1 MIDFDYKA
9 RISSLRKNMESL
21 KIDAIVFPTD
31 ANMEYFTSI
40 PRQGSWTTKQRQN
53 SSDYSCVLITD
64 SDVIIFLPSLTYIV
78 TMSKLQ
84 DRQIDARFVVFED
97 GDLSGKA
104 LVDEFQKQKLF
115 RKKIGVAMDLS
126 APLLVRMINDMKNDL
141 FDMTPVL
148 KKIRSIKD
156 EKEIAC
162 MKEASRRTDLVY
174 KELISQIC
182 IGASVQ
188 ELELE
193 LERLILK
200 YGGTTSSFQGEL
212 NNHGPLSGPMV
223 GYSYPTIEKGYVLG
237 LDFGMIYQGYCTD
250 FGRTVFVG
258 EPSREI
264 QKMYETVVHAQK
276 AAIDCMTEKVSC
288 QEVDEAARKTIAEEG
303 YSERFIHKLGHGV
316 GMDVHEEPF
325 LCKGERK
332 LIESGMVFAVEPSI
346 FIPQK
351 CFVRVEDLVEVTD
364 NGCQRMSEI
373 SQNICVVEA

>member
-64 SDVIIFLPSLTYIV
+64 SDVIVFLPSLTYIV
-78 TMSKLQ
+78 TMSKLR

-200 YGGTTSSFQGEL
+200 YGGTASSFQGEL

-303 YSERFIHKLGHGV
+303 YSTRFIHKLGHGV

-373 SQNICVVEA
+373 SQDICVVEA

>member
-31 ANMEYFTSI
+31 ENMEYFTSI

-200 YGGTTSSFQGEL
+200 YGGTASSFQGEL

-373 SQNICVVEA
+373 SQDICVVEA

>member
-200 YGGTTSSFQGEL
+200 YGGTASSFQGEL

-373 SQNICVVEA
+373 SQDICVVEA

>member
-200 YGGTTSSFQGEL
+200 YGGTASSFQGEL
-212 NNHGPLSGPMV
+212 NNYGPLSGPMV

>member
-21 KIDAIVFPTD
+21 KIDAVVFPTD

-64 SDVIIFLPSLTYIV
+64 SDVIVFLPSLTYIV

-174 KELISQIC
+174 KGLISQIC

-200 YGGTTSSFQGEL
+200 YGGTASSFQGEL

-264 QKMYETVVHAQK
+264 QKMYETVIHAQK

>member
-200 YGGTTSSFQGEL
+200 YGGTASSFQGEL

-288 QEVDEAARKTIAEEG
+288 QEVDEVARKTIAEEG

>member
-21 KIDAIVFPTD
+21 KIDAVVFPTD

-200 YGGTTSSFQGEL
+200 YGGTASSFQGEL

>member
-200 YGGTTSSFQGEL
+200 YGGTASSFQGEL

>member
-21 KIDAIVFPTD
+21 KIDAVVFPTD

-200 YGGTTSSFQGEL
+200 YGGTASSFQGEL
-212 NNHGPLSGPMV
+212 NNHGPLSGPIV

-264 QKMYETVVHAQK
+264 QKMYETVVNAQK

>member
-64 SDVIIFLPSLTYIV
+64 SDVIVFLPSLTYIV
-78 TMSKLQ
+78 TMSKLR

-200 YGGTTSSFQGEL
+200 YGGTSSSFQGEL

-223 GYSYPTIEKGYVLG
+223 GYSYPMIEKGYVLG

-346 FIPQK
+346 FVPQK

>member
-64 SDVIIFLPSLTYIV
+64 LDVIIFLPSLTYIV

-200 YGGTTSSFQGEL
+200 YGGTASSFQGEL

>member
-1 MIDFDYKA
+1 VIDFDYKA

-78 TMSKLQ
+78 TMSKLR

-156 EKEIAC
+156 EKEITC

-200 YGGTTSSFQGEL
+200 YGGTASSFQGEL

-288 QEVDEAARKTIAEEG
+288 QEVDEVARKTIAEEG

>member
-64 SDVIIFLPSLTYIV
+64 SDVIVFLPSLTYIV
-78 TMSKLQ
+78 TMSKLR

-200 YGGTTSSFQGEL
+200 YGGTASSFQGEL

>member
-148 KKIRSIKD
+148 KKS
-156 EKEIAC
+156 
-162 MKEASRRTDLVY
+162 
-174 KELISQIC
+174 
-182 IGASVQ
+182 
-188 ELELE
+188 
-193 LERLILK
+193 
-200 YGGTTSSFQGEL
+200 
-212 NNHGPLSGPMV
+212 
-223 GYSYPTIEKGYVLG
+223 
-237 LDFGMIYQGYCTD
+237 
-250 FGRTVFVG
+250 
-258 EPSREI
+258 
-264 QKMYETVVHAQK
+264 
-276 AAIDCMTEKVSC
+276 
-288 QEVDEAARKTIAEEG
+288 EV
-303 YSERFIHKLGHGV
+303 
-316 GMDVHEEPF
+316 
-325 LCKGERK
+325 
-332 LIESGMVFAVEPSI
+332 
-346 FIPQK
+346 
-351 CFVRVEDLVEVTD
+351 
-364 NGCQRMSEI
+364 
-373 SQNICVVEA
+373 

>member
-21 KIDAIVFPTD
+21 KIDAVVFPTD

-200 YGGTTSSFQGEL
+200 YGGTASSFQGEL
-212 NNHGPLSGPMV
+212 NNHGPLSGPIV

>member
-97 GDLSGKA
+97 GGLSGKA

-200 YGGTTSSFQGEL
+200 YGGTASSFQGEL

>member
-78 TMSKLQ
+78 TMSNLQ

-200 YGGTTSSFQGEL
+200 YGGTASSFQGEL

>member
-200 YGGTTSSFQGEL
+200 YGGTASSFQGEL
-212 NNHGPLSGPMV
+212 NNHGSLSGPMV

-264 QKMYETVVHAQK
+264 QTMYETVVHAQK

>member
-84 DRQIDARFVVFED
+84 DRQIDVRFVVFED
-97 GDLSGKA
+97 GDLSGKV

-200 YGGTTSSFQGEL
+200 YGGTASSFQGEL

>member
-1 MIDFDYKA
+1 MIDFDYRA

-21 KIDAIVFPTD
+21 KIDAVVFPTD

-200 YGGTTSSFQGEL
+200 YGGTASSFQGEL
-212 NNHGPLSGPMV
+212 NNHGPLSGPIV

>member
-1 MIDFDYKA
+1 
-9 RISSLRKNMESL
+9 MESL
-21 KIDAIVFPTD
+21 KIDAVVFPTD

-200 YGGTTSSFQGEL
+200 YGGTASSFQGEL
-212 NNHGPLSGPMV
+212 NNHGPLSGPIV

>member
-200 YGGTTSSFQGEL
+200 YGGTASSFQGEL

-288 QEVDEAARKTIAEEG
+288 HEVDEAARKTIAEEG

>member
-200 YGGTTSSFQGEL
+200 YGGTASSFQGEL
-212 NNHGPLSGPMV
+212 NNHGSLSGPMV

>member
-9 RISSLRKNMESL
+9 RISSLRKSMESL
-21 KIDAIVFPTD
+21 KIDAVVFPTD

-64 SDVIIFLPSLTYIV
+64 SDVIVFLPSLTYIV

-200 YGGTTSSFQGEL
+200 YGGTASSFQGEL

>member
-64 SDVIIFLPSLTYIV
+64 SDVIVFLPSLTYIV
-78 TMSKLQ
+78 TMSKLR

-200 YGGTTSSFQGEL
+200 YGGTASSFQGEL

-237 LDFGMIYQGYCTD
+237 LDFDMIYQGYCTD

>member
-148 KKIRSIKD
+148 KKNRSIKD

-200 YGGTTSSFQGEL
+200 YGGTASSFQGEL

>member
-1 MIDFDYKA
+1 
-9 RISSLRKNMESL
+9 
-21 KIDAIVFPTD
+21 
-31 ANMEYFTSI
+31 
-40 PRQGSWTTKQRQN
+40 
-53 SSDYSCVLITD
+53 
-64 SDVIIFLPSLTYIV
+64 
-78 TMSKLQ
+78 
-84 DRQIDARFVVFED
+84 
-97 GDLSGKA
+97 
-104 LVDEFQKQKLF
+104 
-115 RKKIGVAMDLS
+115 
-126 APLLVRMINDMKNDL
+126 
-141 FDMTPVL
+141 
-148 KKIRSIKD
+148 
-156 EKEIAC
+156 

-200 YGGTTSSFQGEL
+200 YGGTASSFQGEL
-212 NNHGPLSGPMV
+212 NNHGPLSGPIV

>member
-200 YGGTTSSFQGEL
+200 YGGTASSFQGEL

-332 LIESGMVFAVEPSI
+332 LIASGMVFAVEPSI

>member
-78 TMSKLQ
+78 TMSKLR

-156 EKEIAC
+156 EKEITC

-200 YGGTTSSFQGEL
+200 YGGTASSFQGEL

-288 QEVDEAARKTIAEEG
+288 QEVDEVARKTIAEEG

>member
-126 APLLVRMINDMKNDL
+126 APMLVRMVNDMKNDL

-200 YGGTTSSFQGEL
+200 YGGTASSFQGEL

-373 SQNICVVEA
+373 SQDICVVEA